1 MAPEVH
7 THAMLLRV
15 IAHDLLSP
23 LTAIKWQTELME
35 RPDISRE
42 KREGYFAT
50 IRSTTELGI
59 TITKHAHVAGSV
71 LTNTYTGEPSMLA
84 PSNAVDSACA
94 SLKPQFERHGI
105 ALVWDVGT
113 SEEQMLDSSLTGLLM
128 WSIAKFFLACV
139 PMNGTVRVTAG
150 SNIGKDDDGVSVY
163 EVVCSS
169 PNTIESDALV
179 KVFTTLT
186 PRTSLDQEYV
196 FAFLI
201 HEVARSL
208 KNVSVSASMEQGSLT
223 LRARFAPDPTTS

>member
-1 MAPEVH
+1 MAPEVN

-15 IAHDLLSP
+15 VAHDLLSP

-71 LTNTYTGEPSMLA
+71 LTNTYTGESSMLA
-84 PSNAVDSACA
+84 PSKVVESACA
-94 SLKPQFERHGI
+94 SLKPQFDRHGI
-105 ALVWDVGT
+105 VLEWDVGT
-113 SEEQMLDSSLTGLLM
+113 SEEQMLDPSLTGLLL

-139 PMNGTVRVTAG
+139 PMNGTVHVTVGAATKG
-150 SNIGKDDDGVSVY
+150 EGNASVY

-169 PNTIESDALV
+169 PNAVEPDALV
-179 KVFTTLT
+179 SVFTTLT

-201 HEVARSL
+201 REVARFL

-223 LRARFAPDPTTS
+223 LRARFTSDPASS